1 MTETSEK
8 AAIAGRGRLADV
20 IATRGGTAATEAP
33 FVIEHR
39 EALIYMLCEAAEL
52 EHGIMC
58 QYLFAAFSLKQRED
72 EGVSADVLEAVL
84 RWRKMIAHVAT
95 EEMLHLALV
104 QNLLSA
110 IGAAPHLAR
119 PNLPAPARHY
129 PAGVNLT
136 LVPFGEPALRHFIF
150 LERPEGMELK
160 GAKGIDAPV
169 HDAVPLMAE
178 RDIVPQPQD
187 FATVG
192 HLYRSIER
200 GIDHLAEK
208 FGEQNLFVG
217 PPRAQATSEN
227 FHWPELVAVADLASA
242 HRAIDTILEQGEGA
256 RGHWQNAHFGQ
267 FVRILD
273 EYRQL
278 KAANSGF
285 EPTRP
290 VLFATV
296 RPSQHDDEVP
306 RIAERVT
313 SRCTDLFNV
322 GYEVLLQ
329 LLQRYFAHTEETDA
343 QLATLAHAAIGLMVG
358 VLKPLGDL
366 ITTLPV
372 GPEQPG
378 MTAGP
383 SFELFYETDYLMP
396 HREAAWALLEER
408 LREAANFCDLIR
420 ESGDE
425 GVATELE
432 HVRTALLGV
441 ADSLAS
447 HFGDWGAVSRF
458 AVREPAKEST
468 AADGAV
474 IAGKE
479 QMADQVTYEQD
490 IRPLFRDRDIQ
501 SMSFAFDLSSYN
513 DVRTNAEAIYE
524 RLAAGSM
531 PCDGRWPAEDVERFR
546 TWIDNGSPP

>member
-1 MTETSEK
+1 MTETTK
-8 AAIAGRGRLADV
+8 NAATAGRGRLADV
-20 IATRGGTAATEAP
+20 IATRGGTAAPEAP

-58 QYLFAAFSLKQRED
+58 QYLFAAFSLKRENEELSGD
-72 EGVSADVLEAVL
+72 ALEAVI
-84 RWRKMIAHVAT
+84 RWRRVIAHVAT

-136 LVPFGEPALRHFIF
+136 LVPFSEPALRHFMF

-169 HDAVPLMAE
+169 HEAVPLMAE

-217 PPRAQATSEN
+217 PPRAQASSEN
-227 FHWPELVAVADLASA
+227 FHWPELVAVADVASA

-278 KAANSGF
+278 KAANPGF

-313 SRCTDLFNV
+313 LRCTDLFNV

-343 QLATLAHAAIGLMVG
+343 QLATLSRAAIALMVG

-372 GPEQPG
+372 GPEHPA

-383 SFELFYETDYLMP
+383 SFELFYENDYLLP

-408 LREAANFCDLIR
+408 VREAANFCDLIR
-420 ESGDE
+420 EISDQS
-425 GVATELE
+425 VATELE

-490 IRPLFRDRDIQ
+490 IRPLFRDGDIQ
-501 SMSFAFDLSSYN
+501 SMSFAFDLSSYE
-513 DVRTNAEAIYE
+513 DVRANAEAIYE
-524 RLAAGSM
+524 RLAAGTM

-546 TWIDNGSPP
+546 AWIDNGSPQ